1 MALGYI
7 VSGIVALIY
16 GLYRMVKGWIT
27 GAPSIRRCAPSRR
40 AIAAGLRAAAPG
52 QEEKSLMEINVVGR
66 HMDVPDR
73 FRRHLT
79 EKLDKVTQFA
89 PAALRVDVEISQEK
103 NPRQAELSDRVE
115 LTVHENGAVI
125 RSEARADD
133 LYGALDIAYGKLLER
148 LRRARDRRK
157 DHRRGR
163 DRAHQGAAA
172 SLRTMPADQEMPE
185 PLRPAEEPAADDE
198 GTLEQDGTREADLAE
213 AGSPVII
220 REKKHA
226 AEPMSVDDA
235 LYRMELVGHDFFLF
249 VDAESGNP
257 KVVYRRKGWS
267 YGVIELDGEQKAS

>member
-1 MALGYI
+1 
-7 VSGIVALIY
+7 
-16 GLYRMVKGWIT
+16 
-27 GAPSIRRCAPSRR
+27 
-40 AIAAGLRAAAPG
+40 
-52 QEEKSLMEINVVGR
+52 MEINVVGR

-79 EKLDKVTQFA
+79 DKLDKVTQFA

-115 LTVHENGAVI
+115 LTVHDSGAVI

-157 DHRRGR
+157 DQRRGR

-172 SLRTMPADQEMPE
+172 SLRTMPADQELPATLQEPVPE
-185 PLRPAEEPAADDE
+185 AEDAPRMAPDE
-198 GTLEQDGTREADLAE
+198 KDLA
-213 AGSPVII
+213 ASGSPVVI
-220 REKKHA
+220 REKKHPA
-226 AEPMSVDDA
+226 KPMSVDDA

-257 KVVYRRKGWS
+257 KVVYRRKGFN
-267 YGVIELDGEQKAS
+267 YGVIELDGERQAS

>member
-1 MALGYI
+1 
-7 VSGIVALIY
+7 
-16 GLYRMVKGWIT
+16 
-27 GAPSIRRCAPSRR
+27 
-40 AIAAGLRAAAPG
+40 
-52 QEEKSLMEINVVGR
+52 MEINVVGR

-89 PAALRVDVEISQEK
+89 PAALRVDVEVSQEK

-163 DRAHQGAAA
+163 DRAHQETGA

-185 PLRPAEEPAADDE
+185 SLRPADEPAAE
-198 GTLEQDGTREADLAE
+198 STEAPEPGETREADLAE

-220 REKKHA
+220 REKKHTA
-226 AEPMSVDDA
+226 KPMSVDDA

-267 YGVIELDGEQKAS
+267 YGVIELDGEQTAS

>member
-1 MALGYI
+1 
-7 VSGIVALIY
+7 
-16 GLYRMVKGWIT
+16 
-27 GAPSIRRCAPSRR
+27 
-40 AIAAGLRAAAPG
+40 
-52 QEEKSLMEINVVGR
+52 MEINVVGR

-79 EKLDKVTQFA
+79 DKLDKVTQLA

-115 LTVHENGAVI
+115 LTVHENGSVI

-163 DRAHQGAAA
+163 DRSHQGGGA
-172 SLRTMPADQEMPE
+172 SLRTMPADQDLPAALQEAPQE
-185 PLRPAEEPAADDE
+185 PAEEPAE
-198 GTLEQDGTREADLAE
+198 VSGGNEIDLAE
-213 AGSPVII
+213 AGSPVVI
-220 REKKHA
+220 RKKSHA
-226 AEPMSVDDA
+226 AKPMSIDDA
-235 LYRMELVGHDFFLF
+235 LNRMELVGHDFFLF

-257 KVVYRRKGWS
+257 KVVYRRKGWN
-267 YGVIELDGEQKAS
+267 YGVIELESDLTA

>member
-1 MALGYI
+1 
-7 VSGIVALIY
+7 
-16 GLYRMVKGWIT
+16 
-27 GAPSIRRCAPSRR
+27 
-40 AIAAGLRAAAPG
+40 
-52 QEEKSLMEINVVGR
+52 MEINVVGR

-89 PAALRVDVEISQEK
+89 PAALRVDVEVSQEK

-163 DRAHQGAAA
+163 VRAHQGTGA

-185 PLRPAEEPAADDE
+185 PLRPAEDPA
-198 GTLEQDGTREADLAE
+198 EQDSESSQQAETYESDLAE
-213 AGSPVII
+213 AEHH
-220 REKKHA
+220 R
-226 AEPMSVDDA
+226 
-235 LYRMELVGHDFFLF
+235 LVMPDHLVVRLGGDT
-249 VDAESGNP
+249 DESG
-257 KVVYRRKGWS
+257 VQDVHQQ
-267 YGVIELDGEQKAS
+267 EQEDEHS